1 MLICALICACIGFNT
16 CVHIGSL
23 MTVSSKKDRDVP
35 VFSINKEISGVLKG
49 GVEFLLSS
57 SLTARVCSPKAKFS
71 PQHFIMLQ

>member
-1 MLICALICACIGFNT
+1 
-16 CVHIGSL
+16 